1 MPQATMLHCDTEAAE
16 PICLRD
22 LAVPDAPLEARIG
35 IAPGLVLLVQGGA
48 VVGWSLADPAR
59 YLTSGYTAA
68 DPVPPSPDTRRRLA
82 EYLALS
88 TRPLVDEVM
97 DKEPDAWHRLRT
109 AERALLS
116 RREDRSRAEILRR
129 LVTRMIED
137 HGNR

>member
-1 MPQATMLHCDTEAAE
+1 MG
-16 PICLRD
+16 R
-22 LAVPDAPLEARIG
+22 
-35 IAPGLVLLVQGGA
+35 
-48 VVGWSLADPAR
+48 SLADPAR
-59 YLTSGYTAA
+59 HLTSGYTAA
-68 DPVPPSPDTRRRLA
+68 DPAPPSPDTRRRPA

-97 DKEPDAWHRLRT
+97 DKEPSAWHRLRT
-109 AERALLS
+109 AERVLRN